1 MYQAAFDT
9 RVVYGCYLCLIRV
22 SCGGDAMSEASED
35 GELTRGKSRGKACVA
50 GHVAVDNM
58 DGGSFV
64 LLQLRSICCSIA
76 RTCECFQCC
85 YSQTLFQVLL
95 ARGTQDADVVV

>member
-1 MYQAAFDT
+1 
-9 RVVYGCYLCLIRV
+9 
-22 SCGGDAMSEASED
+22 MSEASGD
-35 GELTRGKSRGKACVA
+35 GELTRGTSRGAACVA

-64 LLQLRSICCSIA
+64 LLQLRSICCSIV

-95 ARGTQDADVVV
+95 ARGSRDADVVV